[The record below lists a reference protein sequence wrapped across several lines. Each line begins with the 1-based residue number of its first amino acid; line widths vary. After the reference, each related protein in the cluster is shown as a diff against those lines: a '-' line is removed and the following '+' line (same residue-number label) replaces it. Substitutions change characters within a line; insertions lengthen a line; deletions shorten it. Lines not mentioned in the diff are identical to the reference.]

1 MNEFL
6 TNFSLDRTA
15 VTGFIIVEDF
25 TRKGS

>member
-15 VTGFIIVEDF
+15 VAGSVTVEDF
-25 TRKGS
+25 IRKGS